1 MTSLPAKMVIVA
13 FISSAISEEF
23 DTPSGVSLREHG
35 GIGRRTGLKI
45 RWELSCGGSSPPAP
59 IG

>member
-23 DTPSGVSLREHG
+23 DTPSGVSLRERG
-35 GIGRRTGLKI
+35 GIGRHTRLKI
-45 RWELSCGGSSPPAP
+45 CWAIARGSSSLPAP